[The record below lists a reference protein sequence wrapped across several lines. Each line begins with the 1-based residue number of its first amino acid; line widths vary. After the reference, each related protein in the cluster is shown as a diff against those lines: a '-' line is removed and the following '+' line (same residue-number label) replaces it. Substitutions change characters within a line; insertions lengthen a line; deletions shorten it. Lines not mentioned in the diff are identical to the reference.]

1 MGYVTVR
8 GMNLVKPRSWTSTS
22 AQTKYRDHFI
32 YCNCTQIGFSNS
44 QTNTIHPSTFSMAV
58 LSIIQVLKGFQ
69 REGSMFVQV
78 SEQQLPRSIHT
89 KTLNRGN
96 SDWSGCR
103 RSTRKQIVPDR
114 PSNRLQTL
122 VTEWEPVLNSS
133 VKRNSANLVRAREK
147 QRIQSDI

>member
-1 MGYVTVR
+1 
-8 GMNLVKPRSWTSTS
+8 
-22 AQTKYRDHFI
+22 
-32 YCNCTQIGFSNS
+32 
-44 QTNTIHPSTFSMAV
+44 
-58 LSIIQVLKGFQ
+58 
-69 REGSMFVQV
+69 MFVQV

-103 RSTRKQIVPDR
+103 RSTRKQIVPER

-133 VKRNSANLVRAREK
+133 VKRNSANLVGEVRRAENGKWHFKWIDYKWRGCGCCTTEDAEVTSSWGLR
-147 QRIQSDI
+147 RILHDGVFEFNIILHYFNMYLMINQSIGQNSNCDLMVDRYKV